1 MHSLLP
7 GPTSSPALISA
18 QAAASTAIG
27 QVSST
32 IPVTVISTKLSTY
45 GTQAD
50 GGSIVG
56 AATPV
61 WAVLLSG
68 SFRFPSCGP
77 ATATPHPCPSP
88 ATSELVIIDART
100 GAFIEGLM
108 PAPSGAPNQQSGLVG
123 TVLISGGPNPSN
135 VNSGQV
141 NLTVSAAGR
150 VVVSQAVQ
158 SSTQVRIPMPPG
170 EYEISGTY
178 GNVACEGSTVQ
189 VTAGEFA
196 SFTVVCNIR

>member
-1 MHSLLP
+1 VFAIAAACGTRTPSTSSFETTLPPVMRSLLP

-32 IPVTVISTKLSTY
+32 IPVTVVSTTLSTY

-77 ATATPHPCPSP
+77 ATATPHQCPSP

-100 GAFIEGLM
+100 GALRM
-108 PAPSGAPNQQSGLVG
+108 SRSSWNLVW
-123 TVLISGGPNPSN
+123 
-135 VNSGQV
+135 
-141 NLTVSAAGR
+141 
-150 VVVSQAVQ
+150 
-158 SSTQVRIPMPPG
+158 
-170 EYEISGTY
+170 
-178 GNVACEGSTVQ
+178 
-189 VTAGEFA
+189 
-196 SFTVVCNIR
+196 